1 MNELTGR
8 TLGRYR
14 LMEPIGQGGMSTV
27 YTAYDLDLDEQ
38 VALKVLSPYVAQEPR
53 FKARFDREVKLLKE
67 LRQPNIVAVLNY
79 GEEEGITYI
88 VMPFYSGGTLQA
100 RIGNGG
106 IGLGEVGRFMADI
119 SGALAYAHDREIVH
133 RDIKPSNVLMDQEGR
148 SHLSDFGFAYVSNT
162 SHSLTGSV
170 LIGTPAFMSPEQCR
184 GEEVDPRSDLYS
196 LGAVLYQATTGRL
209 PFDAETPMAVVIKH
223 ISEPLPRPRY
233 LNPYLPDAIEA
244 VVLRAMEKDL
254 DRRYASIGE
263 MNLAF
268 QQALNESVDL
278 DTGLARPEAIG
289 PAPATQVIEAPG
301 HRGLRFWL
309 GKRRGY
315 ALAALALL
323 ALSLAAWALTGGPP
337 GTDGLVEA
345 SGGTPTLSV
354 HLLGTIAAL
363 STENALAIGGS
374 AEPGLV
380 ETAVAATVAA
390 MGLLDP
396 ADGST
401 ATAGPSPT
409 PTRTPSAGAS
419 RTPGG
424 GSGAPPPGPSA
435 SQTPGPAPTATSGP
449 APSAPPP
456 TATSIVPTVPPLP
469 SVTLPAPP
477 PPPPSTIDPSKCK
490 FDKPSH
496 IHYCTPTP

>member
-27 YTAYDLDLDEQ
+27 YKAHDLDLHEQ

-67 LRQPNIVAVLNY
+67 LQQPNIVPILNY

-88 VMPFYSGGTLQA
+88 VMPFYSGGTLQT
-100 RIGNGG
+100 RIENGG
-106 IGLGEVGRFMADI
+106 LGLGEVGRFMADI
-119 SGALAYAHDREIVH
+119 SGALEYAHHREIIH

-148 SHLSDFGFAYVSNT
+148 AHLSDFGFAYVSNT

-170 LIGTPAFMSPEQCR
+170 LIGTPAFMSPEQCK

-254 DRRYASIGE
+254 DRRYTSIGE
-263 MNLAF
+263 MNQAF
-268 QQALNESVDL
+268 QQALSESVDP

-289 PAPATQVIEAPG
+289 PAPFTQVIGAPG
-301 HRGLRFWL
+301 RRGLRFWL
-309 GKRRGY
+309 SNRRGY

-323 ALSLAAWALTGGPP
+323 AISLAAWALTGGPT
-337 GTDGLVEA
+337 GADGLVEA
-345 SGGTPTLSV
+345 SQGTPTPSD

-380 ETAVAATVAA
+380 ETAVAGTVSA
-390 MGLLDP
+390 MGLFDP

-401 ATAGPSPT
+401 ATAGLSPT
-409 PTRTPSAGAS
+409 PIRTPNADAS
-419 RTPGG
+419 STPGG
-424 GSGAPPPGPSA
+424 GSGPPPPAALPA
-435 SQTPGPAPTATSGP
+435 STPTPPATATSGP
-449 APSAPPP
+449 APSSPPP
-456 TATSIVPTVPPLP
+456 TSTSILPTVPPLT
-469 SVTLPAPP
+469 SLTPP
-477 PPPPSTIDPSKCK
+477 PPPPSTIDPDKCK
-490 FDKPSH
+490 STPTHPHF
-496 IHYCTPTP
+496 CTPTP

>member
-1 MNELTGR
+1 MDELTGR

-14 LMEPIGQGGMSTV
+14 LMEPIGHGGMSTV
-27 YTAYDLDLDEQ
+27 YKAHDLDLLEV

-67 LRQPNIVAVLNY
+67 LRQPNIVPVLNY

-88 VMPFYSGGTLQA
+88 VMPFYSGGTLQR
-100 RIGNGG
+100 RIENGG
-106 IGLGEVGRFMADI
+106 LGLGEVGRFMADI
-119 SGALAYAHDREIVH
+119 SSALEYAHHREIVH
-133 RDIKPSNVLMDQEGR
+133 RDIKPSNVLMDQDGR
-148 SHLSDFGFAYVSNT
+148 AHLSDFGFAYVSNT

-244 VVLRAMEKDL
+244 VVLRAMAKDL
-254 DRRYASIGE
+254 DLRYASIGE

-268 QQALNESVDL
+268 QQALSESVDL

-289 PAPATQVIEAPG
+289 PAPLTQVIEAPG
-301 HRGLRFWL
+301 RRGLWFWL
-309 GKRRGY
+309 SKRRGY

-323 ALSLAAWALTGGPP
+323 ALSLAAWALAGRPP
-337 GTDGLVEA
+337 ATDGSVEA
-345 SGGTPTLSV
+345 SGGTPTPSV

-363 STENALAIGGS
+363 STENALAMGGS

-390 MGLLDP
+390 MGLFDP
-396 ADGST
+396 AEGST
-401 ATAGPSPT
+401 VTAGPSPT
-409 PTRTPSAGAS
+409 PTRTPNAGTS
-419 RTPGG
+419 STPGG
-424 GSGAPPPGPSA
+424 GSGPPPPPPPA
-435 SQTPGPAPTATSGP
+435 STPMPPASATSGP

-456 TATSIVPTVPPLP
+456 TSTSIPPT
-469 SVTLPAPP
+469 APP
-477 PPPPSTIDPSKCK
+477 PPPTTTPKCK
-490 FDKPSH
+490 GPDHPQFP
-496 IHYCTPTP
+496 CTPTPIP

>member
-1 MNELTGR
+1 MEGLTGK

-27 YTAYDLDLDEQ
+27 YQAHDLDRLEL

-53 FKARFDREVKLLKE
+53 FKARFDREVILLKE
-67 LRQPNIVAVLNY
+67 LHQPNIVPILNY

-88 VMPFYSGGTLQA
+88 VMPFYSGGTLQR
-100 RIGNGG
+100 RIENGG
-106 IGLGEVGRFMADI
+106 LGLGEVGRFMDDI
-119 SGALAYAHDREIVH
+119 SGALEYAHHRGIVH
-133 RDIKPSNVLMDQEGR
+133 RDIKPSNVLMDQDGR
-148 SHLSDFGFAYVSNT
+148 AHLSDFGFAYVGNT

-209 PFDAETPMAVVIKH
+209 PYDAETPMAVVIKH
-223 ISEPLPRPRY
+223 ISEPLARPRY
-233 LNPYLPDAIEA
+233 VNPYMPDAIEA
-244 VVLRAMEKDL
+244 VVLQAMEKDL

-263 MNLAF
+263 MNQAF
-268 QQALNESVDL
+268 QHALGESLDP

-289 PAPATQVIEAPG
+289 PAPATQVIEAPRR
-301 HRGLRFWL
+301 RGFWL
-309 GKRRGY
+309 WLSNRRGY
-315 ALAALALL
+315 VLAAFALV
-323 ALSLAAWALTGGPP
+323 ALFLAAWALTGGPA
-337 GTDGLVEA
+337 GTDNSVEA
-345 SGGTPTLSV
+345 SIGTPTPSA

-363 STENALAIGGS
+363 STENALALGGS

-380 ETAVAATVAA
+380 ETAVAATVSA
-390 MGLLDP
+390 MGLFDP

-419 RTPGG
+419 STPGG
-424 GSGAPPPGPSA
+424 SGPPPPPPPGPLPT
-435 SQTPGPAPTATSGP
+435 QTPLPPPTANTGP
-449 APSAPPP
+449 APSAPPATSTPVPP
-456 TATSIVPTVPPLP
+456 TAAPP
-469 SVTLPAPP
+469 SSTAPP
-477 PPPPSTIDPSKCK
+477 PPPPTI
-490 FDKPSH
+490 KPN
-496 IHYCTPTP
+496 